1 MGRTS
6 DARERLI
13 ETAIDQI
20 RARSYEAVS
29 VDRLC
34 RHAGVKKGSF
44 YHFFPSKQALTL
56 TALDRYWE
64 NTQRRILRPAFDAD
78 QPPLERIAQ
87 AFENAAANQR
97 ELKRRTGQ
105 VQGCAMGNLALE
117 LATQSDPIRLKL
129 ESFFGQF
136 AGFFE
141 RALTEARARG
151 DVGDIDPQALSKSL
165 VAYLYGCIL
174 LAKTSNDD
182 AILDNLPRHA
192 LGLIG
197 HRAA

>member
-6 DARERLI
+6 DAKERLI
-13 ETAIDQI
+13 DTAIDQI
-20 RARSYEAVS
+20 RARSYESVS

-44 YHFFPSKQALTL
+44 YHFFPSKQELML
-56 TALDRYWE
+56 TALDHYWE
-64 NTQRRILRPAFDAD
+64 NTQRRILRPAFQTDL
-78 QPPLERIAQ
+78 PPLERIAL
-87 AFENAAANQR
+87 AFEYAAANQR

-117 LATQSDPIRLKL
+117 LSTQCDAIRLKL
-129 ESFFGQF
+129 DSFFAQF
-136 AGFFE
+136 AGYFE
-141 RALTEARARG
+141 QALVEAQARG
-151 DVGDIDPQALSKSL
+151 DVGDIDPRVLSKSL

-182 AILDNLPRHA
+182 ELLCNLTRHA
-192 LGLIG
+192 AGLIG
-197 HRAA
+197 PRAA